1 MQNSYILPIAV
12 HASDMSEFALGCRLV
27 VQAIAA
33 HSNNGLVIVQVER
46 VVQKGSLNPR
56 LVHIPAALVHK
67 VAFDIRHWSLGMH
80 WESMVN
86 NHDQ

>member
-1 MQNSYILPIAV
+1 MPIAV
-12 HASDMSEFALGCRLV
+12 HASDMSEFALECKLA

-33 HSNNGLVIVQVER
+33 HSNNGLVVVQVER

-67 VAFDIRHWSLGMH
+67 VGFDIRHVHSVCTGNPWSTIMTNG
-80 WESMVN
+80 EE
-86 NHDQ
+86 